1 MLLAGQNSTPHGTA
15 QGMTHGTIH
24 GTAHGTAHSM
34 SGALHCAAQRVW
46 GSTAALTSP
55 RPATCGYTLYS
66 TISKRRSLHMHHA
79 RLQTRAD
86 FGGCACARTHT
97 HTYLQIARCRR
108 ASPALLIGAT
118 QFGTQRSSFG
128 IQACH
133 LQMGLTTISML
144 FKLRVWHAAPLVTK
158 THAPPAQGTSSS
170 PRV

>member
-1 MLLAGQNSTPHGTA
+1 
-15 QGMTHGTIH
+15 MTHGTIH

-97 HTYLQIARCRR
+97 HLPADCQVQAR
-108 ASPALLIGAT
+108 L
-118 QFGTQRSSFG
+118 
-128 IQACH
+128 ACAAH
-133 LQMGLTTISML
+133 W
-144 FKLRVWHAAPLVTK
+144 RYAVWHAALLVRNTGVPP
-158 THAPPAQGTSSS
+158 TNGINHNQHAIQVACVARST
-170 PRV
+170 PRYKNTCATCPGD